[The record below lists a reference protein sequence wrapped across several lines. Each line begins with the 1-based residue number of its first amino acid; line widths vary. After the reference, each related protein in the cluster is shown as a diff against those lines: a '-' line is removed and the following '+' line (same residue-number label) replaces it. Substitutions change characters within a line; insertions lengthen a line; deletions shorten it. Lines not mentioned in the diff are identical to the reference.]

1 MLVPRFPHIRESV
14 LVVDLGIF
22 TMRALLY
29 VPGKGPQEQ
38 YGFLLP
44 SPECT
49 LNERI
54 HNCTVNRRPL
64 YMVGTCMGLTPVA
77 SLLAHREAGFEVC
90 MHPDAAAAM
99 TGDASKLEALGIA
112 VQRKMPAN
120 ASHVQALDFDEYFWN
135 TLCDMAELPRPRH
148 TLISAADYGCPM
160 DFDPKVGRSAILK
173 GFFQNRDKAADLSM
187 TSMPGTD
194 YYRSL
199 LRITAIRDS
208 TGFPVFDFA
217 TAFIFG
223 MLSLPDIEARS
234 RQEEVMLLHV
244 GEHFLEACLVRDD
257 KLYAFLELP
266 FKGLF
271 SQNGIEAREQVLLD
285 MLRAYYAGRLAEAQV
300 MEQGGYL
307 WRASDIAPPAPAAVS
322 GSGLCPVFSAG
333 SKAGI
338 MEAHSRVM
346 GLQMDSVMIN
356 CWGLLKAHDRHLSH
370 QKPDAAASRQ
380 DDEVW
385 PAKPRKNIA

>member
-29 VPGKGPQEQ
+29 VPGKGPQTQ

-77 SLLAHREAGFEVC
+77 SLRAHREAGFQVC
-90 MHPDAAAAM
+90 MHPDAAEAM
-99 TGDASKLEALGIA
+99 TGDPSKLEDMGVD
-112 VQRKMPAN
+112 VQRKMPVN

-148 TLISAADYGCPM
+148 TLISAADYGRPM

-173 GFFQNRDKAADLSM
+173 AFFSNRDKAVDLSLP
-187 TSMPGTD
+187 SMPGVD

-199 LRITAIRDS
+199 LRIAAIRDS

-223 MLSLPDIEARS
+223 MLSLPEIEARA
-234 RQEEVMLLHV
+234 REEEVLLLHV
-244 GEHFLEACLVRDD
+244 GEHFLEACLVHDD

-266 FKGLF
+266 FQGLF
-271 SQNGIEAREQVLLD
+271 AENGIRAEEQVLLD
-285 MLRAYYAGRLAEAQV
+285 IMRDYYSGRLGEAEV
-300 MEQGGYL
+300 MARAGYI
-307 WRASDIAPPAPAAVS
+307 WRASDITLPASSDHGASS
-322 GSGLCPVFSAG
+322 GHGSPGATAGPGGLCPIFSAG
-333 SKAGI
+333 TRAGI
-338 MEAHSRVM
+338 MESHSRVM

-356 CWGLLKAHDRHLSH
+356 CWGLLNAHDRYLSH
-370 QKPDAAASRQ
+370 RQ
-380 DDEVW
+380 D
-385 PAKPRKNIA
+385 